1 MKKDKV
7 NEIFGFDYKA
17 FFEEHKSIIYFIVIG
32 LVLIFLYRRF
42 VKGVQTPQPPG
53 DLVNIPVEKEPDSK
67 AGITEQ
73 EARAYAERLYEAMKN
88 WGTDEEAIYKIL
100 QPLTLH
106 DYNRVYNVFGKRKYF
121 GGSEAA
127 FLGENLSLTEW
138 LIQEL
143 SDDEIIHLKK
153 LNRNLPL

>member
-1 MKKDKV
+1 MKNKGS
-7 NEIFGFDYKA
+7 ELFGFDYKA

-53 DLVNIPVEKEPDSK
+53 NLTNTPVEKEDDSK
-67 AGITEQ
+67 SGITEQ
-73 EARAYAERLYEAMKN
+73 EARAYAERLYEAMKGI
-88 WGTDEEAIYKIL
+88 GTDEEAIKKIL

-106 DYNRVYNVFGKRKYF
+106 DYNRVYNMFGLRKYF
-121 GGSEAA
+121 VNGEAA

-143 SDDEIIHLKK
+143 SDNDIIELKK